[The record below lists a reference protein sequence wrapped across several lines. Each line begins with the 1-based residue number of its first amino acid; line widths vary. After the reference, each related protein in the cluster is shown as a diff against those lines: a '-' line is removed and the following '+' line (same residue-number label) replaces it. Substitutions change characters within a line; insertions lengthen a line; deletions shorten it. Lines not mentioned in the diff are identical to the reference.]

1 MPQPMLCT
9 PRLRLRPF
17 GDADLPG
24 FIDIYANPVTA
35 HFLGGLCNDEDAWR
49 RMATMVGH
57 VALRGYGPWAVEE
70 QTTGVFV
77 GYCGPWNPH
86 GWPEREIAWT
96 LRSAFHGRGYATE
109 AARAALAFAY
119 EILNWDTAVSCIALD
134 NADSIRVAE
143 RLGAVRECTTHN
155 RGFQIG
161 IYRHVSPAQLRQG
174 ALAGT

>member
-1 MPQPMLCT
+1 MPQPVLHT
-9 PRLRLRPF
+9 HRLRLRPF

-57 VALRGYGPWAVEE
+57 VALRGYGPWALEE
-70 QTTGVFV
+70 QATGVFV

-86 GWPEREIAWT
+86 GWPEREIAWA
-96 LRSAFHGRGYATE
+96 LRSEFHGRGYATE

-119 EILNWDTAVSCIALD
+119 ENLRWDTAVSCIVLD
-134 NADSIRVAE
+134 NFASIRVAE
-143 RLGAVRECTTHN
+143 RLGAVRERTTQN
-155 RGFQIG
+155 RGFQIA

>member
-1 MPQPMLCT
+1 MPQPVLYT
-9 PRLRLRPF
+9 TRLRLRRVDD
-17 GDADLPG
+17 GDLPG
-24 FIDIYANPVTA
+24 FIDLYANPVTA
-35 HFLGGLCNDEDAWR
+35 RFVGGLCNDEDAWR
-49 RMATMVGH
+49 RMATIVGH
-57 VALRGYGPWAVEE
+57 VALRGYGPWALEE

-86 GWPEREIAWT
+86 GWPEPEIAWA

-134 NADSIRVAE
+134 NLASIRVAE
-143 RLGAVRECTTHN
+143 RLGAVCERTTQN

-161 IYRHVSPAQLRQG
+161 IHRHVSPAQLRLP
-174 ALAGT
+174 APAGT

>member
-1 MPQPMLCT
+1 MPQPVLHT
-9 PRLRLRPF
+9 HRLRLRPF

-57 VALRGYGPWAVEE
+57 VALRGYGPWALEE
-70 QTTGVFV
+70 QATGVFI

-119 EILNWDTAVSCIALD
+119 EILNWDTAVSCMALD